1 MLSFKEI
8 RELIDLVSE
17 RHLAGLEIE
26 QAGFRVRIEGVH
38 PAAETGTASAP
49 AQPARASRL
58 LESAAATP
66 PAPVEDKTLHV
77 ITSPIVGTFYR
88 SPSPEADAF
97 ADVGQRVA
105 RGKILCIIE
114 SMKLMNEI
122 ESDVEGE
129 IVEVY
134 PRNGQP
140 VEYGEKLFA
149 IRRGR
154 VSVKRVPAS
163 PPGVLAPRR
172 LPCSRKSSSP
182 TAARSRC
189 GSSRRAASSGSRRS
203 RSTARRIATRSTC
216 ATRTRTS
223 ASGRTPRRLRT

>member
-8 RELIDLVSE
+8 KELIDLVSE
-17 RHLAGLEIE
+17 RGLSGLEVE
-26 QAGFRVRIEGVH
+26 QAGFRVRIEGMR
-38 PAAETGTASAP
+38 PPSSNGSAP
-49 AQPARASRL
+49 PPPSPAL
-58 LESAAATP
+58 AAP
-66 PAPVEDKTLHV
+66 PAEDKSIHV

-97 ADVGQRVA
+97 AEVGQKVA

-134 PRNGQP
+134 PRSGQP

-149 IRRGR
+149 IR
-154 VSVKRVPAS
+154 
-163 PPGVLAPRR
+163 LA
-172 LPCSRKSSSP
+172 
-182 TAARSRC
+182 A
-189 GSSRRAASSGSRRS
+189 
-203 RSTARRIATRSTC
+203 
-216 ATRTRTS
+216 
-223 ASGRTPRRLRT
+223 